1 MPTTYTETV
10 ELDTDSFTE
19 SFNNDM
25 PIDIA
30 LFDNINGSLGLQ
42 RAAQTDT
49 SDAIALN
56 LTAGFTYTFVVVV
69 DSADADSAFTV
80 GFGDQTETA
89 AGLDGSYEVT
99 ITFTAE
105 ATETAYFTV
114 SQTGGTA
121 DYSISVED
129 IVDPSIPTE
138 GDDYIVGNMTSDRVN
153 LLGGNDTYIALGGS
167 DQVWG
172 GLGNDY
178 IDGVCGG
185 DKLWGEEGND
195 TILGG
200 NGRDSMWGG
209 IGDDSLNGQNQ
220 EDMLWG
226 NEGNDTLIG
235 EKGNDTIDGGT
246 GDDDIDGGKDNDLLT
261 GGTGADIFRY
271 ANDMGCDTITDF
283 TSGEDR
289 LDVSKL
295 DIWDISQLTITQVG
309 DNARINFG
317 DFQYVELTGVNADDL
332 TNADFIL
339 DEAPEMISSEGGDNL
354 WGTEAADNIDL
365 MGGSDRIRAGAG
377 DDTVMGG
384 AGKDTIEGGDD
395 NDLILGGSGADRL
408 YGDAGNDVIYGD
420 AGNDLIL
427 AGTGDDYVNGG
438 NKNDRIYGAG
448 GNDTL
453 DGENGNDKI
462 WGGAGNDLISGG
474 AGKDLID
481 GGDGDDTIDGGWGDD
496 NLTGGTGAD
505 VFVFDDRMRAD
516 TITDFTD
523 GEDRLDMTAW
533 GFTSVDD
540 MTFQQVGNDVFIQF
554 TDRDSL
560 LLQNVEVADL
570 DASDFIFDTEP
581 VPFT

>member
-10 ELDTDSFTE
+10 TIEPESFVE
-19 SFNNDM
+19 SFNNDQ
-25 PIDIA
+25 PIDIG
-30 LFDNINGSLGLQ
+30 LFDNINGSLGFQ
-42 RAAQTDT
+42 QASQIDT

-69 DSADADSAFTV
+69 NTALADSAFAI
-80 GFGDQTETA
+80 GLGDQTETV
-89 AGLDGSYEVT
+89 AGLDGTYEVT
-99 ITFTAE
+99 LTYTAE
-105 ATETAYFTV
+105 TTGTTYLNLTQ
-114 SQTGGTA
+114 SGGTA

-129 IVDPSIPTE
+129 IVDPNIPTE
-138 GDDYIVGNMTSDRVN
+138 DDDNIVGNMTSDRVN

-172 GLGNDY
+172 GLGDDF

-209 IGDDSLNGQNQ
+209 IGNDSMNGQNQ

-235 EKGNDTIDGGT
+235 EKGNDTIDGGAD
-246 GDDDIDGGKDNDLLT
+246 DDDIDGGKDNDLLT

-271 ANDMGCDTITDF
+271 ASDMGCDTITDF

-317 DFQYVELTGVNADDL
+317 DFQYVELTGVNAADL

-339 DEAPEMISSEGGDNL
+339 DTAPVIAPTDGGDNL
-354 WGTEAADNIDL
+354 TGTDASETFDL
-365 MGGSDRIRAGAG
+365 MNGSDRLRAGAG

-384 AGKDTIEGGDD
+384 SGRDTIEGGDD
-395 NDLILGGSGADRL
+395 NDQIWGGSGADRL
-408 YGDAGNDVIYGD
+408 YGDAGNDSIYGGAD
-420 AGNDLIL
+420 NDLIL

-453 DGENGNDKI
+453 IGDNGNDKI
-462 WGGAGNDLISGG
+462 WGGTGNDLISGG

-496 NLTGGTGAD
+496 NMTGGTGAD
-505 VFVFDDRMRAD
+505 IFVFDDRMRAD

-533 GFTSVDD
+533 GFTGVDD
-540 MTFQQVGNDVFIQF
+540 MTFQQVGDDVFIQF

-560 LLQNVEVADL
+560 LLQNVDAADL
-570 DASDFIFDTEP
+570 DASDFIF
-581 VPFT
+581 

>member
-1 MPTTYTETV
+1 MPTTYTETTV
-10 ELDTDSFTE
+10 LETDSFVE
-19 SFNNDM
+19 SFNEDL
-25 PIDIA
+25 PIDVE

-42 RAAQTDT
+42 RASQVDT

-69 DSADADSAFTV
+69 NTAAADSAFTV
-80 GFGDQTETA
+80 GLGDQTGTA
-89 AGLDGSYEVT
+89 AGLDGTYEVT
-99 ITFTAE
+99 LTYTAE
-105 ATETAYFTV
+105 TTGTAYFNL

-178 IDGVCGG
+178 LDGVCGN
-185 DKLWGEEGND
+185 DKLWGEDGND

-209 IGDDSLNGQNQ
+209 IGDDSMNGQNQ

-235 EKGNDTIDGGT
+235 EKGDDTIDGGT

-271 ANDMGCDTITDF
+271 ASDMGCDTITDF

-295 DIWDISQLTITQVG
+295 DIWDISQLTISQVG

-317 DFQYVELTGVNADDL
+317 DFQYVELTGVNAADL

-339 DEAPEMISSEGGDNL
+339 DTAPVIAPTNGGDNL
-354 WGTEAADNIDL
+354 TGTNAAETFDL
-365 MGGSDRIRAGAG
+365 MDGSDFVRAGGGNDTILGGSGI
-377 DDTVMGG
+377 
-384 AGKDTIEGGDD
+384 DTIYAGNDD
-395 NDLILGGSGADRL
+395 DYIDGGSGADRL
-408 YGDAGNDVIYGD
+408 YGDQGNDIIYGQADNDLIFGGEGNDYVNGGNANDRLYGD
-420 AGNDLIL
+420 AGNDTLI
-427 AGTGDDYVNGG
+427 GD
-438 NKNDRIYGAG
+438 
-448 GNDTL
+448 
-453 DGENGNDKI
+453 NGNDKI
-462 WGGAGNDLISGG
+462 WGGTGNDLISGG

-481 GGDGDDTIDGGWGDD
+481 AGDGDDTIDGGWGDD
-496 NLTGGTGAD
+496 KMTGGTGSD
-505 VFVFDDRMRAD
+505 IFVFDDRMRAD

-533 GFTSVDD
+533 GFTTIDD
-540 MTFQQVGNDVFIQF
+540 MTFQQVGDDVFIQF

-560 LLQNVEVADL
+560 LLQNVDAADL
-570 DASDFIFDTEP
+570 DASDFIF
-581 VPFT
+581 